1 MLTDLFDD
9 SALVKVLDF
18 MLDMPEMDF
27 SKADVAR
34 ECKLTWISVSKVFP
48 KLEELRVIEKTRKV
62 NRAEMYKVVKNSLLL
77 QALHKA
83 DLELS
88 LIVVKQ
94 IAAEEI
100 KKETKMEKT
109 MAQVARA
116 R

>member
-9 SALVKVLDF
+9 SALVRVLDF
-18 MLDMPEMDF
+18 MLDMPEFDF

-48 KLEELRVIEKTRKV
+48 KLEDLGVIEKTRKV
-62 NRAEMYKVVKNSLLL
+62 NRAEMYKIVKNSLLL

-88 LIVVKQ
+88 LIIVKQ
-94 IAAEEI
+94 IAAKEI
-100 KKETKMEKT
+100 EKKTKTEKA
-109 MAQVARA
+109 MVQVART
-116 R
+116 